1 MRILLVNPEVPV
13 TFWSFKNA
21 LKFISK
27 RAILPPLGLLT
38 VAAMLPKSWEKKLI
52 DMTTTKL
59 RDRDIRRADYV
70 FLTAMAIQKDS
81 ARRVIDRCKKL
92 GVKVVAGGP
101 LFTAMPE
108 YFLDVDHLVLNEAE
122 VTLPVFLEELESGC
136 AGPYYRSREH
146 ADVSKTPIPLWELA
160 SLKKYALMPIQYSRG
175 CPFNCDFCDVTT
187 LFGHKMRTK
196 TKEQVLAE
204 LQTLYSMGWR
214 GQVFAVDDNFIANK
228 QKLKTDILPAIIGW
242 MKERKY
248 PFSFNTQ
255 ASINLADDEELMRL
269 MVEAGFDCVFVGI
282 ETPSPEGLA
291 ECNKVQNEGRDLVAC
306 VRKIQTFGMQVQA
319 GFILG
324 FDSDKPAIFESLISF
339 IQQSGIVTAMVGLLN
354 APRGTKLYR
363 RMVSEHR
370 LLTHVTGDNTDF
382 SINFIPKM
390 NLQDLLKGYQKV
402 VKTIYS
408 NKYYYE
414 RILTFLRNYKPLC
427 KTRVRFT
434 CSDIKAFLKSVWL
447 LGIVGKGRFYYWK
460 LIFWSLRNPRYFH
473 LAVTLAI
480 YGFHYRRI
488 FDSYAKAAL
497 A

>member
-38 VAAMLPKSWEKKLI
+38 VAAMLPKSWEKKLV

-70 FLTAMAIQKDS
+70 FLTAMTIQKDS

-92 GVKVVAGGP
+92 GTKVVAGGP
-101 LFTAMPE
+101 LFTAFPQD
-108 YFLDVDHLVLNEAE
+108 FPDVDHLVLNEAE
-122 VTLPVFLEELESGC
+122 VTLPLFLQELESGC
-136 AGPYYRSREH
+136 AAPLYRSRER
-146 ADVSKTPIPLWELA
+146 ADLSRTPIPLWELV
-160 SLKKYALMPIQYSRG
+160 SLKKYALMPVQYSRG
-175 CPFNCDFCDVTT
+175 CPFNCEFCDVTT
-187 LFGHKMRTK
+187 LLGHKMRTK
-196 TKEQVLAE
+196 TKQQMLAE
-204 LQTLYSMGWR
+204 LDSIYSMGWR
-214 GQVFAVDDNFIANK
+214 GQVFIVDDNFIANK

-242 MKERKY
+242 MEEKNY

-255 ASINLADDEELMRL
+255 ASINLADDEQLMRL

-291 ECNKVQNEGRDLVAC
+291 ECNK
-306 VRKIQTFGMQVQA
+306 A

-324 FDSDKPAIFESLISF
+324 FDSDKPGIFESLISF

-354 APRGTKLYR
+354 APPGTKLYR
-363 RMVSEHR
+363 RMVSENR
-370 LLTHVTGDNTDF
+370 LLKQATGDNTDF

-390 NLQDLLKGYQKV
+390 NLQDLLRGYHKV

-414 RILTFLRNYKPLC
+414 RILTFLRNYRPLG

-434 CSDIKAFLKSVWL
+434 PTDIKAFIKSVWL

-460 LIFWSLRNPRYFH
+460 LIFWSLRNPRCFH

-488 FDSYAKAAL
+488 FESYAKASL

>member
-1 MRILLVNPEVPV
+1 MRVLLINPEVPA

-21 LKFISK
+21 LKFVSK
-27 RAILPPLGLLT
+27 KAILPPLGLLT
-38 VAAMLPKSWEKKLI
+38 VAAMLPDSWEKKLV

-59 RDRDIRRADYV
+59 RDGDIRRADYV
-70 FLTAMAIQKDS
+70 FLTAMAIQRES
-81 ARRVIDRCKKL
+81 ARLVIDRCKKL

-108 YFLDVDHLVLNEAE
+108 FFLDVDHLVLNEAE
-122 VTLPVFLEELESGC
+122 VTLPLFLKDLESGC
-136 AGPYYRSREH
+136 AGPYYRSREY
-146 ADVSKTPIPLWELA
+146 ADMSETPIPLWKLA
-160 SLKKYALMPIQYSRG
+160 SLKKYVLMPIQYSRG
-175 CPFNCDFCDVTT
+175 CPFQCEFCDVTM

-196 TKEQVLAE
+196 TKEQMLAE
-204 LQTLYSMGWR
+204 LESLYSMGWR
-214 GQVFAVDDNFIANK
+214 GQVFIVDDNFIANK
-228 QKLKTDILPAIIGW
+228 QKLKQEILPAIIGW
-242 MKERKY
+242 MEERKY

-255 ASINLADDEELMRL
+255 ASINLVDDEDLMRL
-269 MVEAGFDCVFVGI
+269 MVEAGFNCVFVGI

-306 VRKIQTFGMQVQA
+306 VKKIQRFGMQVQA

-324 FDSDKPAIFESLISF
+324 FDSDTQGIFENLINF

-363 RMVSEHR
+363 RLISEHR
-370 LLTHVTGDNTDF
+370 LLTHATGDNTDM

-390 NLQDLLKGYQKV
+390 NLPDLLKGYQKV

-414 RILTFLRNYKPLC
+414 RILTFLKNYKPLS

-434 CSDIKAFLKSVWL
+434 CNDIKAFLKSVWL
-447 LGIVGKGRFYYWK
+447 LGIIGRGRLYYWR
-460 LIFWSLRNPRYFH
+460 LIFWSLRSRRHFQ

-488 FDSYAKAAL
+488 FGSYGKAVS
-497 A
+497 